1 MKIKGILTMVTLMA
15 PMFAGAVTLFQSTT
29 LAPNNTASDAC
40 IRIRND
46 SLEAL
51 RRDANAQQTTLPSE
65 TEQAL
70 LNKACV
76 YSEDLRWTINRGY
89 MGADIIYNVAVIR
102 TPNPLTKN
110 SDLYVVITSS
120 QGIYVNKPY
129 QTYYYNKLYGKV
141 VLKDHLHRLLYAEV
155 QTGVKDISTYHTNSP
170 SLISYNDTSTTEDGT
185 LTTKRTGF
193 RFGGT
198 ALAGSSN
205 GAFAAELRL
214 QVGYSD
220 LTFTTNSLSTYHR
233 IATNFNYYAPYET
246 NFFVTTLTPY
256 FSITSALEAL
266 IRGPFLPYENPN
278 YGNFPSFIGSESPVF
293 SEWTPKIQ
301 NVYQIE
307 NIDESVP
314 HDFSIYIS
322 TVAQAEQHTVEPYNK
337 HRYYY
342 ILEQGT
348 SRMTNLRKLHLSLN
362 TDGSMRL
369 LDTDKLNHK

>member
-1 MKIKGILTMVTLMA
+1 MVTLMA

-76 YSEDLRWTINRGY
+76 FSEDLRWTFRQNEL
-89 MGADIIYNVAVIR
+89 GADIIYNVAVIR
-102 TPNPLTKN
+102 TPNPLTKM

-120 QGIYVNKPY
+120 QGVYVNKPY
-129 QTYYYNKLYGKV
+129 RTDAYPGNN
-141 VLKDHLHRLLYAEV
+141 LHRLLYAEV
-155 QTGVKDISTYHTNSP
+155 QTGIKDISAYHTNSP
-170 SLISYNDTSTTEDGT
+170 SLISYNDTSTTEEGT

-193 RFGGT
+193 RVGGT
-198 ALAGSSN
+198 ALAGLSN
-205 GAFAAELRL
+205 GSSTAELRL

-233 IATNFNYYAPYET
+233 IATNFTYSPTYET

-256 FSITSALEAL
+256 FSLVSALRNL
-266 IRGPFLPYENPN
+266 VIGPFAKLRLQITLTYPN
-278 YGNFPSFIGSESPVF
+278 LLVASPPFLMNGHPKFKMFI
-293 SEWTPKIQ
+293 K
-301 NVYQIE
+301 
-307 NIDESVP
+307 
-314 HDFSIYIS
+314 
-322 TVAQAEQHTVEPYNK
+322 
-337 HRYYY
+337 
-342 ILEQGT
+342 
-348 SRMTNLRKLHLSLN
+348 
-362 TDGSMRL
+362 
-369 LDTDKLNHK
+369 

>member
-1 MKIKGILTMVTLMA
+1 MVTLMA

-51 RRDANAQQTTLPSE
+51 RRDANAQQITLSSE

-76 YSEDLRWTINRGY
+76 FSEDLRWTFRQNEV
-89 MGADIIYNVAVIR
+89 GADIIYNVAVIR
-102 TPNPLTKN
+102 TPNPLTKM

-120 QGIYVNKPY
+120 QGVYVNKPY
-129 QTYYYNKLYGKV
+129 RTDAYPGNN
-141 VLKDHLHRLLYAEV
+141 LHRLLYAEV
-155 QTGVKDISTYHTNSP
+155 QTGIKDISTYHINSP
-170 SLISYNDTSTTEDGT
+170 SLISYNDTSTTEEGT

-193 RFGGT
+193 RVGGT
-198 ALAGSSN
+198 ALAGLSN
-205 GAFAAELRL
+205 GSSTAELRL

-233 IATNFNYYAPYET
+233 IATNFTYSPTYET

-256 FSITSALEAL
+256 FSLVSALGNLAK
-266 IRGPFLPYENPN
+266 GPFAYITNPN
-278 YGNFPSFIGSESPVF
+278 YNNLPSFIGSESPIF
-293 SEWTPKIQ
+293 NEWTPKIQ

-307 NIDESVP
+307 NIDETVP
-314 HDFSIYIS
+314 HVFKIYIK
-322 TVAQAEQHTVEPYNK
+322 TAIQAEKHTTVQYSGGEGNTYS
-337 HRYYY
+337 YD
-342 ILEQGT
+342 LE
-348 SRMTNLRKLHLSLN
+348 TNSNRKNNLKVLKLILN
-362 TDGSMRL
+362 TNGVMQLSQL
-369 LDTDKLNHK
+369 SVATPL